1 MRIHGPMDAAIQRDE
16 AALAELRIPISK
28 PSAVRPVSSRPVGRR
43 KPVAAISPS
52 MQWNV
57 RGVIEP
63 AGASS
68 SAASMIRLISVKD
81 SR

>member
-1 MRIHGPMDAAIQRDE
+1 MARWTLPSSGTRRRLPSFAF
-16 AALAELRIPISK
+16 LISK
-28 PSAVRPVSSRPVGRR
+28 PSAVRSVSRRPVASERR